1 MISLVILLLFSFL
14 IISVAGLVGGQFF
27 IPEVSAQGTF
37 PNFNFA
43 AVGDWDCGSNA
54 VATSNSII
62 NNNPELVLGLG
73 DYSYEAN
80 ANCWLNIIDSFDHKM
95 KITIGNHEIDESS
108 QSLGQYLNH
117 FNMPRQYHSFNFH
130 NIHFLVLATDD
141 SFGTNSNQ
149 YSFAVNDLRETSS
162 NPNIDWIVV
171 VFHKPLYDVP
181 CSSSSCDPENE
192 FRDIYHP
199 LFDQYGVDL
208 ALYGH
213 AHNYVRTF
221 PIQYDSSTPTSPII
235 TSTNQNNYIN
245 PDGQIFV
252 QSGAGGRSLRDLS
265 GTESYNAFQSD
276 SEFGILNIDVVNTN
290 SNNLQLIG
298 KFIQNDGDVID
309 QFTISKQVTN
319 PPPPPPAPEICNNGI
334 DDDGDGLVDTADPDC
349 QTPEVCN
356 DNRDNDG
363 DGLVDTADPDCQTTS
378 GYHYAPFFTA
388 TGSNKLDVPDAS
400 NLRLSSFTVATWF
413 KTTAN
418 FPSAGGIM
426 VNKGGIGSESAGVNQ
441 NYGLWFTPSETL
453 QGGFE
458 TTGGTNRY
466 VTSTNTYNDGQ
477 WHHGVVTF
485 DNSNNI
491 VRIFVDGVQ
500 VRTLSTTS
508 NPDNTG
514 SQPLRIGGNAQSLTE
529 GFFSG
534 QLDEVG
540 IWNRALTNSE
550 IINLMNTGLFSSS
563 GLVYSNSFG
572 TSSSEVCDDNRDND
586 GDGLVDIADPDCQ
599 TPEVCDDNRDNDGDG
614 LVDIADPDCQ
624 TTTGYHYSPSLTVN
638 SLNDVVSIPSA
649 QNLKLS
655 KFSVA
660 NWFKTTSNFGDE
672 SFMVNKGGI
681 GKDSSGNNM
690 NYGIWM
696 TSSEKVQGGFE
707 TSSGSD
713 RFITSTNSYNDGQWH
728 HGVVTFDGSILRLY
742 IDGVQIITSSTSSTP
757 ETVGNHPLKIGA
769 NSRTADDIFT
779 GSLDEVGVWSRAL
792 TTTEITNL
800 MNNGIFST
808 TNGLVYYNSFNSQ

>member
-1 MISLVILLLFSFL
+1 MYSS
-14 IISVAGLVGGQFF
+14 
-27 IPEVSAQGTF
+27 
-37 PNFNFA
+37 PNS
-43 AVGDWDCGSNA
+43 C
-54 VATSNSII
+54 
-62 NNNPELVLGLG
+62 
-73 DYSYEAN
+73 
-80 ANCWLNIIDSFDHKM
+80 
-95 KITIGNHEIDESS
+95 
-108 QSLGQYLNH
+108 
-117 FNMPRQYHSFNFH
+117 
-130 NIHFLVLATDD
+130 
-141 SFGTNSNQ
+141 
-149 YSFAVNDLRETSS
+149 
-162 NPNIDWIVV
+162 
-171 VFHKPLYDVP
+171 
-181 CSSSSCDPENE
+181 SSCDGESDL
-192 FRDIYHP
+192 RDIYHP
-199 LFDQYGVDL
+199 IFDQYGVDIVL
-208 ALYGH
+208 EGH
-213 AHNYVRTF
+213 THDYQRSF
-221 PIQYDSSTPTSPII
+221 PIKFNPNSKSNPII
-235 TSTNQNNYIN
+235 TNNNIN
-245 PDGQIFV
+245 SYNDPEGQIYAIVGTGGVNFHSLDGKSSFIASQ
-252 QSGAGGRSLRDLS
+252 QSSR
-265 GTESYNAFQSD
+265 
-276 SEFGILNIDVVNTN
+276 FGHLNIDLVNDGTT
-290 SNNLQLIG
+290 LIG
-298 KFIQNDGDVID
+298 KFISNEGGVMD
-309 QFTISKQVTN
+309 QFTITKSTL
-319 PPPPPPAPEICNNGI
+319 PPPPTEEICNNGR
-334 DDDGDGLVDTADPDC
+334 DDDGDELVDA
-349 QTPEVCN
+349 
-356 DNRDNDG
+356 
-363 DGLVDTADPDCQTTS
+363 ADPDCQTTT

-413 KTTAN
+413 KTTAD
-418 FPSAGGIM
+418 FPDAGGIM

-441 NYGLWFTPSETL
+441 NYGIWFTPSETL

-491 VRIFVDGVQ
+491 VRLFVDGVQ
-500 VRTLSTTS
+500 IRTLSTTS

-514 SQPLRIGGNAQSLTE
+514 SQSLRIGGNAQSLTE

-540 IWNRALTNSE
+540 VWNRALTNSE

-599 TPEVCDDNRDNDGDG
+599 TPEVCNDNRDNDGDG

-649 QNLKLS
+649 QNLKIS

-672 SFMVNKGGI
+672 SFMVNKGGL
-681 GKDSSGNNM
+681 GTDSSGNNM

-713 RFITSTNSYNDGQWH
+713 RYVTSPNSYNDGQWH

-779 GSLDEVGVWSRAL
+779 GSLDEVGVWNRAL